1 MNDEPAELEQLSVV
15 FKSASVSIITS
26 KRKKGDAESIRL
38 NPCCEIRHK
47 DIHYLSRIKAL
58 LLNLSVSCTIRKKF
72 LRIQGVQNCSLITQF
87 ITGHDW
93 WLQAMQMFEEGRHKT
108 HLGLIEIAKLRDEHS
123 SKRNILTRRD
133 VGDVAR
139 ILAESA
145 ESAEST

>member
-1 MNDEPAELEQLSVV
+1 MNEDANEQLEVA
-15 FKSASVSIITS
+15 FKSVSVSIISS

-38 NPCCEIRHK
+38 IPCCEIRHR

-72 LRIQGVQNCSLITQF
+72 LRIQGVQNCSIITQF
-87 ITGHDW
+87 IDNSGQDW

-108 HLGLIEIAKLRDEHS
+108 HLGIIEIAKLRDEHA
-123 SKRNILTRRD
+123 SKRKILTRRD

-139 ILAESA
+139 ILAEQPETSDTA
-145 ESAEST
+145 